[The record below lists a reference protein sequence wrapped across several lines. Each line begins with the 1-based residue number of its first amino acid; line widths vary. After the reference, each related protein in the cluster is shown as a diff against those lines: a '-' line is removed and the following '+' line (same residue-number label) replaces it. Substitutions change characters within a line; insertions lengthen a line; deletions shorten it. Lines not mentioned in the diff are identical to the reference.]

1 MISLGPIER
10 EILDLETRREPTYTV
25 CERLAWLYIV
35 RDHLLGPR
43 EDTDSDRR
51 TPKIGGTE
59 FLDLCADVP
68 FLALM
73 GVLDE
78 HMAAL
83 SVVQPKE
90 YESIMSKLR
99 ALGGKTM

>member
-1 MISLGPIER
+1 MVSLDIIER
-10 EILDLETRREPTYTV
+10 EILELELRRDTTYAV

-35 RDHLLGPR
+35 CDHLADGNPQP
-43 EDTDSDRR
+43 DV
-51 TPKIGGTE
+51 PKVGGTE
-59 FLDLCADVP
+59 FLDLCSHVP
-68 FLALM
+68 YLALM

-78 HMAAL
+78 HMTAL

-99 ALGGKTM
+99 ALGTNM

>member
-1 MISLGPIER
+1 MVSLDIIER
-10 EILDLETRREPTYTV
+10 EILELELRRDTTYAV

-35 RDHLLGPR
+35 RDHLADGNQQPNAQ
-43 EDTDSDRR
+43 
-51 TPKIGGTE
+51 KVGGTE
-59 FLDLCADVP
+59 FLDLCSHVP
-68 FLALM
+68 YLALM

-78 HMAAL
+78 HMTAL

-99 ALGGKTM
+99 ALGGNV

>member
-1 MISLGPIER
+1 MVSLDIIER
-10 EILDLETRREPTYTV
+10 EILELELRRDTTYAV

-35 RDHLLGPR
+35 RDHLADGNPQ
-43 EDTDSDRR
+43 
-51 TPKIGGTE
+51 PNAQKVGGTE
-59 FLDLCADVP
+59 FLDLCSHVP
-68 FLALM
+68 YLALM

-78 HMAAL
+78 HMTAL

-99 ALGGKTM
+99 ALGGNV